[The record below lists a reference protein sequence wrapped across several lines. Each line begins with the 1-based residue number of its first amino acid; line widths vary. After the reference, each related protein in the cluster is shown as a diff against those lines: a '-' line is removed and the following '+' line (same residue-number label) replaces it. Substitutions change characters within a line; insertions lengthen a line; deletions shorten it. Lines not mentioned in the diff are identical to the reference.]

1 MDRQTLTIAGG
12 AVASGFLSG
21 YILQK
26 FGTAATAGGFSLPM
40 ASSPYGRIF
49 YQLAIP
55 FGGAYLVKKY
65 SPNLAKGMM
74 LGGVIAAIQSGL
86 AIAMG
91 TTGAV
96 ASTSEYLSAM
106 RPVGALPPGYS
117 AVDTFGSI
125 YSSEPAFAGS
135 AWGN

>member
-1 MDRQTLTIAGG
+1 MDKPTLTIAAG
-12 AVASGFLSG
+12 AVGSGFLTG
-21 YILQK
+21 YLLNK
-26 FGTAATAGGFSLPM
+26 FSTATVGGFTLPLVNNT
-40 ASSPYGRIF
+40 YGRIL
-49 YQLAIP
+49 YQVGIP
-55 FGGAYLVKKY
+55 VAGAMLVKKY
-65 SPNLAKGMM
+65 SPNLAKGMI

-91 TTGAV
+91 GSGTV
-96 ASTSEYLSAM
+96 AAASEYLSNVA
-106 RPVGALPPGYS
+106 PVGGLPPGYS